1 MSSTP
6 GGWSALMTSYDFKFT
21 PVVLWVV
28 NVFLLKHLDRIC
40 VPTKTANNTMKKPQ
54 STNNPISMIF
64 CESLFPRNIRFPVL
78 VGKVSPTATFAVLVV
93 ALARDV
99 ATSSASVVLISSSV
113 VVVIFV
119 VVSIVVV
126 IFVVVIFVVVSV
138 VVVVGRTQPKDG

>member
-6 GGWSALMTSYDFKFT
+6 GGWSALMTSYEFKFT

-40 VPTKTANNTMKKPQ
+40 VPTKTANNTMNKQ
-54 STNNPISMIF
+54 STNNPNIVIFCKVTVSF
-64 CESLFPRNIRFPVL
+64 CESLFPRDIRFPVL

-93 ALARDV
+93 VLVRDV
-99 ATSSASVVLISSSV
+99 ATSSASVVLISSPV

-126 IFVVVIFVVVSV
+126 IFVVVS
-138 VVVVGRTQPKDG
+138 VVVGRTQPKDG